1 MFHDLSPMIKNQT
14 AMRLKLDILES
25 EYVSITFEFVF
36 NTVFE
41 EFILFICRNVIKKTL
56 EK

>member
-1 MFHDLSPMIKNQT
+1 MIKNQT

-41 EFILFICRNVIKKTL
+41 EFILFLCRNVIKKHRKMNNL
-56 EK
+56 